1 MAKKEVDLRIQQS
14 EKYEGDEWWS
24 WAVWIDGAPEQL
36 RDVEFVEYTLHPSF
50 PDPVRVVRTKDNNFK
65 LSTGGWGIFPIHA
78 RVVTKSGAEV
88 RLTHDL
94 SLHYP
99 SGEANTA

>member
-1 MAKKEVDLRIQQS
+1 VRDQQ
-14 EKYEGDEWWS
+14 EKYEGDQWWS

-36 RDVEFVEYTLHPSF
+36 RDIEFVEYTLHPSF
-50 PDPVRVVRTKDNNFK
+50 PDPVRVVTIRDNNFK
-65 LSTGGWGIFPIHA
+65 LS
-78 RVVTKSGAEV
+78 S
-88 RLTHDL
+88 LTHDL